1 MFKQI
6 DSDLIEKCLTQAR
19 QSPRKRS
26 HFNLHESL
34 EAPVQRLCI
43 ALIDGTY
50 VPPHRHPQSNKWEL
64 LVAIKGISLLVIFDD
79 AGNIKK
85 VFEISPTGPLSAVE
99 IPPNT
104 WHSLLP
110 KEAESVVLEVK
121 EGPYTPNKP
130 EYFAA
135 WAPEESSD
143 QASEYLLKLRKSCG

>member
-6 DSDLIEKCLTQAR
+6 DSDLIENCLTKAH

-43 ALIDGTY
+43 ALVKGTY
-50 VPPHRHPQSNKWEL
+50 VRPHRHPQSNKWEL
-64 LVAIKGISLLVIFDD
+64 LMAVQGMSQLVIFDD
-79 AGNIKK
+79 TGNIKK
-85 VFEISPTGPLSAVE
+85 VFELSPTGPLSAVE

-110 KEAESVVLEVK
+110 KGDESVVLEVK

-130 EYFAA
+130 EYFAD
-135 WAPEESSD
+135 WAPEEGSD
-143 QASEYLLKLRKSCG
+143 QASDYLLNLQKNCP

>member
-1 MFKQI
+1 MFKKI
-6 DSDLIEKCLTQAR
+6 DSDLIEKCLTEAR

-43 ALIDGTY
+43 ALIEGTY
-50 VPPHRHPQSNKWEL
+50 VTPHRHPQPNKWEL
-64 LVAIKGISLLVIFDD
+64 LIAVQGTSLLVIFNDT
-79 AGNIKK
+79 GNITD
-85 VFEISPTGPLSAVE
+85 VHELTPSGPLSAIE

-110 KEAESVVLEVK
+110 KGKESVVLEMK

-130 EYFAA
+130 EYFAE
-135 WAPEESSD
+135 WAPKEGSE
-143 QASEYLLKLRKSCG
+143 QASDYLLKLQKACS